1 MLTQNR
7 ARVCYIPI
15 ALSSR
20 CPLES
25 PGHLFLKKIPRPNP
39 RAMDLLGSKAGS
51 EQPTQ
56 PLCFKDFTGNS
67 NGQLGL
73 RITDMRFH
81 CDMRRQA
88 GKTASSLVSTTT
100 LLSLKAVVLQWSPN
114 QQHPH
119 NPAISPPGDSDAC

>member
-15 ALSSR
+15 ALSSG
-20 CPLES
+20 CLLES
-25 PGHLFLKKIPRPNP
+25 PRHLFKKKIPRPHS
-39 RAMDLLGSKAGS
+39 RAVDLLGSKVGS

-73 RITDMRFH
+73 RITDINH
-81 CDMRRQA
+81 CDTRRQA
-88 GKTASSLVSTTT
+88 VKMASSLVSTTT
-100 LLSLKAVVLQWSPN
+100 LLSLKAVVLKPWSPN

-119 NPAISPPGDSDAC
+119 NPAISPPGDSDAR